1 MNVHFIA
8 IGGAA
13 MHNLAIAL
21 HNKGYKVTGSDDTI
35 FEPSKSRLDAK
46 GLLPETF
53 GWYPEKITSSLDAI
67 VLGMHAKADNPEL
80 LKAQELD
87 LKIYSYPEF
96 LYEQAKN
103 KTRVVIGGS
112 HGKTTITSMILHVM
126 HYHNR
131 DVDYMVGAQLE
142 GFDVMVKL
150 TEDNDFIV
158 LEGDEYLSS
167 PIDMRP
173 KFHLYKPNIALLSG
187 IAWDHINVFPTYEN
201 YVEQFSIFIDSI
213 VTGGSINY
221 NEEDAEVKRVV
232 EASENQI
239 RKLPYHTPEYTVEDG
254 ETLLETPEG
263 PMPIEVFGAH
273 NLNNLAG
280 AKWICQHMGI
290 DEDDFYE
297 AISTF
302 KGASKRLEKIAESKT
317 SIAYKDFAHS
327 PSKVEATTKAVKEQ
341 YSDRTLVACLELH
354 TYSSLNAEFLKEYK
368 GALDAADVAV
378 VFYSPHAVEIKKLEE
393 VSQEQIASAFE
404 RDDLIIYTNPEDFKN
419 FLFSQNFDNKSLL
432 LMSSGNYGGLD
443 FDAVK
448 ALFSKVSC
456 P

>member
-8 IGGAA
+8 IGGSA

-21 HNKGYKVTGSDDTI
+21 HNKGYQVTGSDDEI
-35 FEPSKSRLDAK
+35 FEPSKSRLNAK
-46 GLLPETF
+46 GLLPESY
-53 GWYPEKITSSLDAI
+53 GWFPEKINANLDAI

-80 LKAQELD
+80 LKAQELG

-96 LYEQAKN
+96 LYEQSKN

-150 TEDNDFIV
+150 TETNDFMV

-167 PIDMRP
+167 PIDRRP

-187 IAWDHINVFPTYEN
+187 IAWDHINVFPTYDN
-201 YVEQFSIFIDSI
+201 YVEQFRIFVDSI
-213 VTGGSINY
+213 VSGGSITY
-221 NEEDAEVKRVV
+221 NEEDPEVKRVV
-232 EASENQI
+232 EASANPI
-239 RKLPYHTPEYTVEDG
+239 RKLSYHTPEYTVYNG
-254 ETLLETPEG
+254 QTLLETPEG
-263 PMPIEVFGAH
+263 PLPIEVFGKH

-297 AISTF
+297 AIATF
-302 KGASKRLEKIAESKT
+302 KGASKRLEKIAESK
-317 SIAYKDFAHS
+317 SSVAYKDFAHS
-327 PSKVEATTKAVKEQ
+327 PSKVEATTNAVKEQ
-341 YSDRTLVACLELH
+341 YGNRTIVACLELH

-378 VFYSPHAVEIKKLEE
+378 VFYSPHAVEIKKLKE
-393 VSQEQIASAFE
+393 VTHEQIANAFE
-404 RDDLIIYTNPEDFKN
+404 RDDLIIYTNPDDFKN
-419 FLFSQNFDNKSLL
+419 FLFSQNFDNKALL

-443 FDAVK
+443 FNEVK
-448 ALFSKVSC
+448 NLIK
-456 P
+456 

>member
-1 MNVHFIA
+1 MKVHFIA
-8 IGGAA
+8 IGGSA
-13 MHNLAIAL
+13 MHNLALAL
-21 HNKGYKVTGSDDTI
+21 HNKGYQVSGSDDTI
-35 FEPSKSRLDAK
+35 FEPSKSRLEAK
-46 GLLPETF
+46 GLLPEHF
-53 GWYPEKITSSLDAI
+53 GWFPEKISDNLDAI
-67 VLGMHAKADNPEL
+67 ILGMHAKADNPEL
-80 LKAQELD
+80 LKAQDLG

-96 LYEQAKN
+96 LYEQSKH

-126 HYHNR
+126 HYHDR

-150 TEDNDFIV
+150 TDDNDFIV

-167 PIDMRP
+167 PIDSRP

-187 IAWDHINVFPTYEN
+187 IAWDHINVFPTYKN
-201 YVEQFSIFIDSI
+201 YVEQFSIFVDSI
-213 VTGGSINY
+213 VKGGSINY

-232 EASENQI
+232 EASANPI
-239 RKLPYHTPEYTVEDG
+239 RKIAYHTPDYTVEDG

-263 PMPIEVFGAH
+263 PMPIEVFGKH

-302 KGASKRLEKIAESKT
+302 KGASKRLEKIAESNT
-317 SIAYKDFAHS
+317 SVAFKDFAHS
-327 PSKVEATTKAVKEQ
+327 PSKVEATTNAVKEQ
-341 YSDRTLVACLELH
+341 YQNRTLVACLELH
-354 TYSSLNAEFLKEYK
+354 TYSSLNAQFLKEYK

-378 VFYSPHAVEIKKLEE
+378 VFYSPHAVEIKKLDK
-393 VSQEQIASAFE
+393 VSHEQIANAFQRE
-404 RDDLIIYTNPEDFKN
+404 DLIIYTNPEAFKD
-419 FLFSQNFDNKSLL
+419 FLFKQNFDNKALL

-448 ALFSKVSC
+448 GLID
-456 P
+456 